1 MRTEPG
7 DAHAQLETWRQQGA
21 DRADPLRFALM
32 VALAHRAARHDGAVR
47 QRLDARLQELAEDY
61 AVLLADPPTA
71 EPSRSLDESPLRQ
84 LLEQFASA
92 PRLDAVPQT
101 SSTTHA
107 GEAGEQTPAIDTTPM
122 PVLDEFQ
129 QLWSRIRIDSLLR
142 QCVDSLSEDAGPLH
156 SSVLTYRAMMLMREI
171 SPEYLQHFIAY
182 TDVLTWMEHL
192 GVGAATDSDADGL
205 AVFRKSARAGGGRR
219 KKPSSNPEA

>member
-7 DAHAQLETWRQQGA
+7 DAHAQLDVWRQQGA

-32 VALAHRAARHDGAVR
+32 AALAHRAARHDGAVR

-61 AVLLADPPTA
+61 AVLLADAPMA
-71 EPSRSLDESPLRQ
+71 QPSRSLDESPLRQ

-92 PRLDAVPQT
+92 PRLDAVSQT
-101 SSTTHA
+101 SSTAQA
-107 GEAGEQTPAIDTTPM
+107 GEASEQAPAIDTTPM

-182 TDVLTWMEHL
+182 TDVLTWMERL
-192 GVGAATDSDADGL
+192 GGGAATDSDADGL
-205 AVFRKSARAGGGRR
+205 AAVRKSARAGGRR
-219 KKPSSNPEA
+219 KKPSVNPET